1 MTLANFLLAQLVSA
15 TDSYGLHWRWIFQ
28 SDQFHFRVTRLWY
41 TKKPD
46 REWRVLASN
55 AGPSDGDGLNVD
67 TAPPPR

>member
-15 TDSYGLHWRWIFQ
+15 TDRYGLHWRWIFQ

-46 REWRVLASN
+46 REWRVF
-55 AGPSDGDGLNVD
+55 GL
-67 TAPPPR
+67 